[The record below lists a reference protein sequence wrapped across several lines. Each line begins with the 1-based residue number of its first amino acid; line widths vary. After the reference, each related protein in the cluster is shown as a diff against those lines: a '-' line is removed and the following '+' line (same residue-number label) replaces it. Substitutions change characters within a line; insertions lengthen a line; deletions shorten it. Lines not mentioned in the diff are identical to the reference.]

1 MFDKMKQLYE
11 MQKKAREIQRQLES
25 IHAEKVAKDG
35 MLRVRVN
42 GAHKVEEISI
52 DTSYLAPDKKNT
64 LERALCDLINHSF
77 SEIQK
82 QTAAQAASL
91 MQGIPGL

>member
-11 MQKKAREIQRQLES
+11 MQKRAREIQRQLES
-25 IHAEKVAKDG
+25 IHVEKAANNG

-42 GAHKVEEISI
+42 GTHKVEEISI
-52 DTSYLAPDKKNT
+52 DSSYLAPEKKNA
-64 LERALCDLINHSF
+64 LERALCDLLNDSF
-77 SEIQK
+77 SDIQK

-91 MQGIPGL
+91 MKGIPGL